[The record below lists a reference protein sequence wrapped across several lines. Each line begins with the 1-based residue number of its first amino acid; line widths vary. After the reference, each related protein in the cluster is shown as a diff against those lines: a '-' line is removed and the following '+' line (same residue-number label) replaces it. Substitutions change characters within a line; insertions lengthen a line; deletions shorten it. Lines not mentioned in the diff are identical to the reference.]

1 VLPTFCLCEVS
12 CYAHNDCC
20 DDIVDICIPD
30 HLKPVS
36 PAPLW
41 SVNITFHTAT
51 LLWRVPAEAALNDT
65 YAVVYWE
72 YDNPNVTL
80 VHDTSVEIG
89 FVESLMKTTIVGLVS
104 GVLYEWSVEARNE
117 ITSVQSVTSNFTT
130 VHYAMLEEFKVQ
142 LYNTSAVLVS
152 WQHPQLPFGVRLQHY
167 IVHYARSKISSP
179 DEASTKSMSENYGV
193 IGGLQSD
200 TYYHFWIEAIF
211 LEMDGRLQST
221 VVVSANASVFV
232 PGIYND
238 L

>member
-1 VLPTFCLCEVS
+1 
-12 CYAHNDCC
+12 
-20 DDIVDICIPD
+20 
-30 HLKPVS
+30 
-36 PAPLW
+36 
-41 SVNITFHTAT
+41 
-51 LLWRVPAEAALNDT
+51 
-65 YAVVYWE
+65 
-72 YDNPNVTL
+72 
-80 VHDTSVEIG
+80 
-89 FVESLMKTTIVGLVS
+89 
-104 GVLYEWSVEARNE
+104 
-117 ITSVQSVTSNFTT
+117 
-130 VHYAMLEEFKVQ
+130 MLEEFKVQ